1 MKEEV
6 KARAELDQAVS
17 DAKNNYAEAN
27 YTKDSYEN
35 LKSAIKEAEEVLAKS
50 DATADE
56 MKEQVEKLD
65 KAVKALV
72 RLDDVVDKSE
82 LNGYIEDALT
92 KTNDGTY
99 TDNSWNSFQAA
110 IKSAQKVSADVN
122 ATKAEVEK
130 QTKLLTSSYE
140 ALVVKNKQ
148 SNLFEKYPQIFEG
161 TYSVPIKLL
170 NATSDEN
177 SMGNASMVQTGI
189 VRVTGK
195 GEVTLEMNFQSMQFA
210 GMTGYLY
217 KLKKVDM
224 DTVEYNKYNYPV
236 KYEAS
241 DATILEE
248 YTDVYDL
255 FNNKNSEYYDKNTEG
270 NWYPKKL
277 SIPIELNDNLFY
289 VEVYVPVMESIGE
302 GQGQKLPEF
311 LSTGQ
316 ISNRRQALREIT
328 V

>member
-1 MKEEV
+1 
-6 KARAELDQAVS
+6 
-17 DAKNNYAEAN
+17 
-27 YTKDSYEN
+27 
-35 LKSAIKEAEEVLAKS
+35 
-50 DATADE
+50 

-170 NATSDEN
+170 NATSDED

-217 KLKKVDM
+217 KLKK
-224 DTVEYNKYNYPV
+224 
-236 KYEAS
+236 
-241 DATILEE
+241 
-248 YTDVYDL
+248 
-255 FNNKNSEYYDKNTEG
+255 
-270 NWYPKKL
+270 
-277 SIPIELNDNLFY
+277 SIWI
-289 VEVYVPVMESIGE
+289 
-302 GQGQKLPEF
+302 
-311 LSTGQ
+311 
-316 ISNRRQALREIT
+316 R
-328 V
+328 

>member
-1 MKEEV
+1 MDTATAGLVMKEEV
-6 KARAELDQAVS
+6 KAREELDQAVS

-82 LNGYIEDALT
+82 LNGYIEDALS

-148 SNLFEKYPQIFEG
+148 SND
-161 TYSVPIKLL
+161 SRCR
-170 NATSDEN
+170 N
-177 SMGNASMVQTGI
+177 SGA
-189 VRVTGK
+189 K
-195 GEVTLEMNFQSMQFA
+195 
-210 GMTGYLY
+210 
-217 KLKKVDM
+217 
-224 DTVEYNKYNYPV
+224 
-236 KYEAS
+236 
-241 DATILEE
+241 
-248 YTDVYDL
+248 
-255 FNNKNSEYYDKNTEG
+255 
-270 NWYPKKL
+270 
-277 SIPIELNDNLFY
+277 
-289 VEVYVPVMESIGE
+289 
-302 GQGQKLPEF
+302 
-311 LSTGQ
+311 
-316 ISNRRQALREIT
+316 
-328 V
+328 